1 METTQPSP
9 THYSR
14 VSITLHWLMALL
26 LVAVAACMELRGFAP
41 KGSDLREGLKTWHY
55 MLGLSVLALVAL
67 RLVLRLCSR
76 TPPIVPTMPVWQ
88 ERLSQL
94 THVALYG
101 LMFGLPLMGWL
112 LLSAK
117 GTPIPFFGLQLPALI
132 TQNKDAARWIK
143 EMHETGAT
151 MGYVLVAVHAAA
163 GLFHHYV
170 QRDNT
175 LLRMLLHRD

>member
-1 METTQPSP
+1 MVTLKSP
-9 THYSR
+9 THYGR
-14 VSITLHWLMALL
+14 LSIALHWLMALL

-67 RLVLRLCSR
+67 RLVLRLVNH
-76 TPPIVPTMPVWQ
+76 TPPIVPAIPVWQ

-94 THVALYG
+94 THLALYG
-101 LMFGLPLMGWL
+101 LMFGLPLVGWL

-132 TQNKDAARWIK
+132 AENKDAASWIK
-143 EMHETGAT
+143 EVHETGAT
-151 MGYVLVAVHAAA
+151 VGYVLVAIHAAA
-163 GLFHHYV
+163 GLIHHYV

-175 LLRMLLHRD
+175 LLRMLPYRD